1 MNMNMNIPKAPPAD
15 TNEDDTTTST
25 ESKTPATINTSASN
39 IATPATTTTTTTTT
53 AGGDNNGGYD
63 GDNDDEMLLVTEF
76 PPPPYYYSFASQ
88 STPAHQKLKPPPIP
102 HQAFKVAA
110 KRVLMERQKA
120 REESDRIRLD
130 AEGVVAVSSKSDD
143 GSDNKMDVDK
153 LDTSTA
159 KQDDDNDD
167 DSIDPDGS
175 VVAVFGEIVED
186 PTLIIEE
193 ECHDPVEIR
202 ENVKRLNQSVVNGF
216 LQLVKQLVNN
226 PNDNK

>member
-1 MNMNMNIPKAPPAD
+1 MCNMNMNIPKAPPAD

-39 IATPATTTTTTTTT
+39 IATPAITTTTAA
-53 AGGDNNGGYD
+53 AGGDNNGGDD

-153 LDTSTA
+153 SDTSTA

-202 ENVKRLNQSVVNGF
+202 ENVKKLNQSVVNGF
-216 LQLVKQLVNN
+216 LKLVKQLVNN